1 VPVSES
7 AGWKGGRAHSASAW
21 MAISRIIVFAIAAFS
36 STAVAAVKRAY
47 RSRTLSWSSLISW
60 ATSRRDMMLVVG

>member
-1 VPVSES
+1 
-7 AGWKGGRAHSASAW
+7 